1 MLTAN
6 DERQFVLRDQVFLI
20 LVEEEKLLCN
30 QISPG
35 QTPVRSAPCVLCL
48 KEMSVL
54 QRVNYSKTDTFVTG
68 TMPPS

>member
-6 DERQFVLRDQVFLI
+6 DERQFVLRDQMFLL

-35 QTPVRSAPCVLCL
+35 QTPVRSAPCVLF
-48 KEMSVL
+48 VL
-54 QRVNYSKTDTFVTG
+54 NAGGPYKRR
-68 TMPPS
+68 PSLGRF

>member
-35 QTPVRSAPCVLCL
+35 QTPVRSAPCVLFVL
-48 KEMSVL
+48 K
-54 QRVNYSKTDTFVTG
+54 RC
-68 TMPPS
+68 PSYRESTTLRRTPL